1 MCLSL
6 KWFLEYEAAIVISKY
21 KPVSLTKHDYF
32 WFKMFWSRFYWKAA
46 ALSISSL
53 ITFPFISSIK
63 GKTWKEFKTIQTC
76 LVTSW
81 KSSQAFYLTIS
92 CLFVVFKLFRLTIH
106 FLLYGTHLNY
116 VLLLKHYVIYYR
128 IEVLHRFEWHLHLCN
143 HFVAYWYWLAF
154 QVNMDGFCHN
164 RWPSVSIISH
174 FFRYL

>member
-6 KWFLEYEAAIVISKY
+6 KWFLEYLPAIVILKY
-21 KPVSLTKHDYF
+21 KPVSLTKHDCF

-92 CLFVVFKLFRLTIH
+92 RLFVVFKLFRLTIH
-106 FLLYGTHLNY
+106 FLLYASQLCSVIKTLRHL
-116 VLLLKHYVIYYR
+116 LS
-128 IEVLHRFEWHLHLCN
+128 
-143 HFVAYWYWLAF
+143 
-154 QVNMDGFCHN
+154 N
-164 RWPSVSIISH
+164 RSLTSFWMTSSP
-174 FFRYL
+174 L